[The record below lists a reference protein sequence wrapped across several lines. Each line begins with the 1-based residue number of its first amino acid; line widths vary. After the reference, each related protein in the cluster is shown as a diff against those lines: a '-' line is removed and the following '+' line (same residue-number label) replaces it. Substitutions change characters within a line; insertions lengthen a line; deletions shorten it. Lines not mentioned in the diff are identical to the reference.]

1 MSSDETSP
9 PTEPF
14 RLAPR
19 PVVAVVQ
26 APATLESVSRTLGD
40 IGRQF
45 GEVSGRQVLLGQQM
59 KQLGDR
65 VDGRLDNFHEE
76 LSLLRHATLGEGG
89 IQQRVTSV
97 EQRTLGQ
104 AALAVTGKATKYF
117 TLAAGAL
124 GIALEVAT
132 KFYPKAVGPIHTL
145 LDFIKQVGS

>member
-1 MSSDETSP
+1 MSDEETSP

-19 PVVAVVQ
+19 PIIAVVPP
-26 APATLESVSRTLGD
+26 PATLDSVSRQLGE
-40 IGRQF
+40 F
-45 GEVSGRQVLLGQQM
+45 GGRQVLLAQQM
-59 KQLGDR
+59 NRLGDR
-65 VDGRLDNFHEE
+65 VDKRLDTFHEE
-76 LSLLRHATLGEGG
+76 LSLLRHEVTGVGG

-104 AALAVTGKATKYF
+104 TALALTGKGAKW
-117 TLAAGAL
+117 LAIASGAV
-124 GIALEVAT
+124 GIALEIAT